1 MIKTWLTPL
10 FLSSLSSLTVGALA
24 ETLTVEV
31 TQVEAAT
38 GDIYLAVYREGDDFP
53 SESTVYRQVSAAATL
68 GTTTILITDLPAG
81 QYAIA
86 AFHDVDEDGGLTRNL
101 IGMPQEPFGFSN
113 DAPVYLGPPS
123 FEQAAFDKGAED
135 LTITFGLR

>member
-10 FLSSLSSLTVGALA
+10 LLSSLSSLTVGALA

-38 GDIYLAVYREGDDFP
+38 GDIYLAIYREGDDFP
-53 SESTVYRQVSAAATL
+53 GESTVYRQASAAATL
-68 GTTTILITDLPAG
+68 GTTTIPLLPAG

>member
-1 MIKTWLTPL
+1 M
-10 FLSSLSSLTVGALA
+10 SSLTVGAFA

-31 TQVEAAT
+31 TQVEATT
-38 GDIYLAVYREGDDFP
+38 GDIYLAVYREGDDFL
-53 SESTVYRQVSAAATL
+53 SENTAYRQVRAAATL

-86 AFHDVDEDGGLTRNL
+86 AFHDIDGNGGLTTNL
-101 IGMPQEPFGFSN
+101 IRMPQEPFGFSN

-123 FEQAAFDKGAED
+123 FEQAAFAKGAED